1 MSSTALL
8 LSVLKREE
16 LNKTSYDPIKSL
28 PENKENMEDISL
40 RKQPSDSS
48 ALNNKRQIQ
57 NTTSMLHKLYANQK
71 KKIEW
76 NAYDVTT
83 LDF

>member
-16 LNKTSYDPIKSL
+16 LSKTSYEAVNRQ

-40 RKQPSDSS
+40 RKLAPESTSS
-48 ALNNKRQIQ
+48 LNNKRQIQ
-57 NTTSMLHKLYANQK
+57 STTNILHKLYAN
-71 KKIEW
+71 
-76 NAYDVTT
+76 
-83 LDF
+83 

>member
-16 LNKTSYDPIKSL
+16 LSKTSYEAVNRQ

-40 RKQPSDSS
+40 RKLAPESTSS
-48 ALNNKRQIQ
+48 LNNKRQIQ
-57 NTTSMLHKLYANQK
+57 STTNILHKLYANQK
-71 KKIEW
+71 KKLDW
-76 NAYDVTT
+76 SAYDVR
-83 LDF
+83 L

>member
-16 LNKTSYDPIKSL
+16 LSKTSYEAVNRQ

-40 RKQPSDSS
+40 RKLAPESTSS
-48 ALNNKRQIQ
+48 LNNKRQI
-57 NTTSMLHKLYANQK
+57 
-71 KKIEW
+71 
-76 NAYDVTT
+76 
-83 LDF
+83 

>member
-16 LNKTSYDPIKSL
+16 LSKTSYEAVNRQ

-40 RKQPSDSS
+40 RKLATESTSS
-48 ALNNKRQIQ
+48 LNNKRQIQ
-57 NTTSMLHKLYANQK
+57 STTNILHKLYAN
-71 KKIEW
+71 
-76 NAYDVTT
+76 
-83 LDF
+83 